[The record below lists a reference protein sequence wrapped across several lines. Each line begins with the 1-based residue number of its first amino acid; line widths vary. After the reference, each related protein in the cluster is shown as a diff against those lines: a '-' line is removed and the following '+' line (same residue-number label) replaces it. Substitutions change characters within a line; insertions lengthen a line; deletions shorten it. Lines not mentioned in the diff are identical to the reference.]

1 MQQDCNSVCNIE
13 KNEVRGLGVQRRTLQ
28 DKDKMNLISMGKK
41 FLSLW
46 EITEKYFFLTQV
58 LGYKQSL

>member
-13 KNEVRGLGVQRRTLQ
+13 KNEVRGLCVQRRTLQ